1 VYTLKVYSVWFDTT
15 VCGNHDH
22 TYSRGIH
29 KPLKVYSVWFDTTVC
44 GNHDHTYSRGIH
56 KPLKVYSVWY
66 DTTVCGNHDHTY
78 SRGNVSTTLFLRTV
92 GLVVKMSHHNSLLEI
107 LRNPCYRHTRD
118 EILFT

>member
-1 VYTLKVYSVWFDTT
+1 MVKVYSVWFDTT

-56 KPLKVYSVWY
+56 KPLKVYSVVSNQILLTFNGLCIPLEYEWSWFP
-66 DTTVCGNHDHTY
+66 HTI
-78 SRGNVSTTLFLRTV
+78 VSNQTQ
-92 GLVVKMSHHNSLLEI
+92 
-107 LRNPCYRHTRD
+107 
-118 EILFT
+118 